1 MTDIED
7 SFRKQLNIFYF
18 SHMRR
23 VAQAL
28 FDTGANAAT
37 VAANL
42 LLSKPIAQRWQTLHE
57 LGLLFNGEISDK
69 AKDLTLPFANP
80 SPEYHWKDCAN
91 EVKYAAKIFFDMG
104 LGNRAIA
111 IYLGVPVITIYFWL
125 GRHRKGQFKTAT
137 PRLIKCLK
145 PQEEVTDRKL
155 TRHSYET
162 RRIAKDCFVKGMHLD
177 EVAVYLG
184 VPRGTIYEWHHQYRE
199 GCFYTNAKE
208 KLAMRKALRKKRQI
222 SERKN
227 K

>member
-23 VAQAL
+23 VAQAF
-28 FDTGANAAT
+28 FDAGAKPDI

-42 LLSKPIAQRWQTLHE
+42 LLSKSIAQHWQTLHE

-69 AKDLTLPFANP
+69 AKDLSLPFANP
-80 SPEYHWKDCAN
+80 SPEYHWKDYAN

-111 IYLGVPVITIYFWL
+111 IYLGVPLITIYFWL
-125 GRHRKGQFKTAT
+125 GRYREGQFNIES

-162 RRIAKDCFVKGMHLD
+162 RRTAKDCFVKGMHLD
-177 EVAVYLG
+177 EVALYLC

-199 GCFYTNAKE
+199 GCFYVSKEE
-208 KLAMRKALRKKRQI
+208 KLAMGKAVKKQRQTP
-222 SERKN
+222 SYK
-227 K
+227 